1 MKKMTF
7 NYLTGLLLAVL
18 MVSAFSGCQNERAAV
33 WYYGDE
39 QGDLLQVLRSSGVAI
54 QPSETPADAIE
65 SAPEGSSVLLLAR
78 TYPALDPTLEIT
90 GELLTKI
97 QQKQLRVFVEYPS
110 TFAGLSIPDTATS
123 TQLERGV
130 ITAPIFGN
138 QLDTGAIIG
147 IHGSHVLAVEADNPS
162 VVLARVVGM
171 DHAEFGLANTKTY
184 PVLFEESGVMVATTG
199 LSHFIT
205 GRYGPAASIRQLWTG
220 MMSHLLD
227 EPAFAFSEW
236 PIDVRPAYSRTDQL
250 PDTAR
255 IHSIRRGV
263 DWFWKGHFFVHPSWE
278 SHWLK
283 YQGDGTE
290 PFGPP
295 LPEDAP
301 NGDGSMGILEGHAS
315 IIRED
320 GSQDYRYWMRAD
332 VQGEAAMALAA
343 AGSVLDNDRYSQ
355 YATNLIDY
363 VFSTSNMRA
372 GEKANPQSAAYG
384 HIGWSTTH
392 PGVFY
397 GDDNAR
403 AILGMIAAS
412 SYLNTDKWNQEI
424 TEAIM
429 ANFRTTGKQ
438 GFRGERLS
446 EEDIIKNG
454 WPYYHNRDLTY
465 LQPHF
470 ESWMWACY
478 LWLYAHT
485 GYEPLLTRTKAA
497 ISATMKAY
505 PEQWLWGSSMQ
516 TQRVRMLLPLAWLVR
531 VADTDEH
538 REWLDHMFQEVLRY
552 QDESGALQEEIGK
565 GKGHFRMLTKN
576 EDYGTD
582 ESSLI
587 FKNGEDIACMLYTCN
602 FVVFGMNEAAKAT
615 GNERYAEATAKLADF
630 LLRIQVKS
638 DRHPDL
644 DGAWFRA
651 FDYSRW
657 DYWASN
663 SDWGWGA
670 WCTLT
675 GWIQSWIVTTQAQLE
690 RDESLWDIAQRPAV
704 SDNGKAIIDQMMRQ

>member
-1 MKKMTF
+1 MKKLAIK
-7 NYLTGLLLAVL
+7 YLTGFMLALL
-18 MVSAFSGCQNERAAV
+18 MVGCQNNRAQV
-33 WYYGDE
+33 WYYGDA
-39 QGDLLQVLRSSGVAI
+39 QGDLVNVLRTSGVTVE
-54 QPSETPADAIE
+54 SGKSPADVIE
-65 SAPEGSSVLLLAR
+65 SAPVGGSVLLLAR
-78 TYPALDPTLEIT
+78 TYPAIDTTLEIT
-90 GELLTKI
+90 GELLTLI
-97 QQKQLRVFVEYPS
+97 QQKRLRVLVEYPRK
-110 TFAGLSIPDTATS
+110 FAGLSIPDTVVR

-130 ITAPIFGN
+130 ITAPIFGD

-147 IHGSHVLAVEADNPS
+147 IHGSHVLPVEADSPS

-171 DHAEFGLANTKTY
+171 DRAEFGLANTKTY

-199 LSHFIT
+199 LSHFIR
-205 GRYGPAASIRQLWTG
+205 GRYGPAASVRQLWTHIIA
-220 MMSHLLD
+220 HLLD
-227 EPAFAFSEW
+227 DPTFAFHQW
-236 PIDVRPAYSRTDQL
+236 PTDVRPAYSRTEPL

-255 IHSIRRGV
+255 IQSIRRGV
-263 DWFWKGHFFVHPSWE
+263 EWFWKGHFFVHPSWE
-278 SHWLK
+278 AHWLK

-290 PFGPP
+290 PFGPAI
-295 LPEDAP
+295 PEDAP

-315 IIRED
+315 IIHEN
-320 GSQDYRYWMRAD
+320 GTQDYRYWMRAD

-343 AGSVLDNDRYSQ
+343 AGSVLGNNTYSQ
-355 YATNLIDY
+355 YAANLIDY
-363 VFSTSNMRA
+363 VFNTSNMRA
-372 GEKANPQSAAYG
+372 GEKADSESAAYG

-412 SYLNTDKWNQEI
+412 AYLNTDKWNQEI

-446 EEDIIKNG
+446 EEDIIQNG
-454 WPYYHNRDLTY
+454 WPYYHNRDLIY

-478 LWLYAHT
+478 LWLYAQT
-485 GYEPLLTRTKAA
+485 GYEPLLDRTKTA
-497 ISATMKAY
+497 ISTTMKAY

-531 VADTDEH
+531 VADNAEH
-538 REWLDHMFQEVLRY
+538 RAWLDLMFREVLRY

-602 FVVFGMNEAAKAT
+602 FAVFGMNEAAKAT
-615 GNERYAEATAKLADF
+615 GDERYAEATAKLAEF
-630 LLRIQVKS
+630 LLRVQVKS

-651 FDYSRW
+651 FDYGRW

-690 RDESLWDIAQRPAV
+690 RDESLWDIAKDPAV
-704 SDNGKAIIDQMMRQ
+704 SAEANAIINQMMHQ